1 MLIVYCC
8 AFIVR
13 QYNPCFNGVTFQ
25 LVTESILM
33 QLIIFTG
40 VQASGKSSFYL
51 LNLYHSHLRI
61 NLDMLKTR
69 HRENIIFEAGLASK
83 TKMVI
88 DNTNPTRADRT
99 RYIQRAIDADFEVIS
114 YYFETDLDSTL
125 QRNAMRIGK
134 ASIPEVGVRATFK
147 KLEVPSIDEGFAE
160 VFKIKIVGNGEFT
173 VLPLSPA

>member
-1 MLIVYCC
+1 
-8 AFIVR
+8 
-13 QYNPCFNGVTFQ
+13 
-25 LVTESILM
+25 M

-99 RYIQRAIDADFEVIS
+99 RYIQRAIDAGFEVIS
-114 YYFETDLDSTL
+114 YYFDTDLNSTL
-125 QRNAMRIGK
+125 SRNAQRAGK
-134 ASIPEVGVRATFK
+134 ANIPEVGVRATFK
-147 KLEVPSIDEGFAE
+147 KLQVPSFDEGLSQIFR
-160 VFKIKIVGNGEFT
+160 IRIIGNGEFS
-173 VLPLSPA
+173 VLPVSRN